1 MELMNN
7 FFNKSTKIVSTLRK
21 NISQNAD
28 VINATATVEE
38 NVSSVSIS
46 TRKTI
51 SKKLKEKRKNTIKS
65 LECRI
70 QILEKELIHLKKN
83 IEEDKE
89 EINTKIK
96 SFTGC
101 NKQNTF
107 ENLKNEIINIIKNDS
122 DIKEE
127 FLKII
132 KKRNS
137 SKRTIPKFPVS
148 KITFKEWYSSFSNEE
163 LNSASFFENN
173 LEESIKLL
181 FFKNTKKNNEENTI
195 NPFYVL
201 KHKMYIYEET
211 GWKII
216 DIEDGKKFIS
226 RMISLF
232 LTNFIKWRIKNQ
244 EKIEN
249 DENLAI
255 LETRYIKNI
264 TNEFKNTEKIFYIIK
279 KWIIGKFTCNEKK
292 I

>member
-1 MELMNN
+1 MNN

-28 VINATATVEE
+28 VINATVEE
-38 NVSSVSIS
+38 NVSSVST

-89 EINTKIK
+89 EINTKIN

-132 KKRNS
+132 KKRNI
-137 SKRTIPKFPVS
+137 SKRTIPKFPVP
-148 KITFKEWYSSFSNEE
+148 KITFKEWYSSFSNED
-163 LNSASFFENN
+163 LYSTSFFENN
-173 LEESIKLL
+173 LEESIKIL
-181 FFKNTKKNNEENTI
+181 FLKNTKKNKEEDII

-201 KHKMYIYEET
+201 KHKMYIYEENS
-211 GWKII
+211 WKII
-216 DIEDGKKFIS
+216 DTEYGKNFIS
-226 RMISLF
+226 KMISLF

-255 LETRYIKNI
+255 LETKYIKSI
-264 TNEFKNTEKIFYIIK
+264 TNEFKNTEKIFHIIK